1 MSNAHRFTLYWS
13 SLDTYEACPQRF
25 LWQKGWGDIDVGGGL
40 GRPKPIAERRSEHH
54 QILGIAIQAAL
65 ERFYNDELWK
75 MLAPAPLRDR
85 LLELAEEA
93 LQLELSR
100 KYIDWRLAPTQDE
113 MRQIVRDG
121 VLGYMRTL
129 KAHRLLG
136 PYAKAELD
144 MVAYADK
151 DTPIGGRADVIIRR
165 EDTGVTIIDG
175 KNGKR
180 YKDGKGGWMTYTD
193 PDQLRWYALL
203 FRLCYRDLPQR
214 LGFVYY
220 RYPYGAPIL
229 DENGQPTGATEQGI
243 DWVTFTEEDLK
254 GLAQRAID
262 ARAGIVK
269 EQFDPRPTPTTCKL
283 CDYEDVCPPRQAQ
296 KAANRR
302 KPKAG
307 PNQEAVDL
315 GQDGFKLFTF

>member
-1 MSNAHRFTLYWS
+1 MPRADKFTLYWS

-40 GRPKPIAERRSEHH
+40 GRPKPLSGQRSEHH
-54 QILGIAIQAAL
+54 QVLGIAIQAAI

-75 MLAPAPLRDR
+75 LMAPAPLRDR

-93 LQLELSR
+93 LRLECSR

-113 MRQIVRDG
+113 MLQTVREG

-144 MVAYADK
+144 MVAYVDK
-151 DTPIGGRADVIIRR
+151 VTPAGGRADVIIRR

-180 YKDGKGGWMTYTD
+180 YKDGKGGYKTYTD

-203 FRLCYRDLPQR
+203 FRLCYQQLPDR

-220 RYPYGAPIL
+220 RYPHGAQVL
-229 DENGQPTGATEQGI
+229 DDQGQPTGELEPGVV
-243 DWVTFTEEDLK
+243 WVTFTEDDLK

-262 ARAGIVK
+262 ARASIVK
-269 EQFDPRPTPTTCKL
+269 EQFEPRPTPTTCKL
-283 CDYEDVCPPRQAQ
+283 CDYQDICQPRQDQ

-302 KPKAG
+302 KPRSTGEDLQLG
-307 PNQEAVDL
+307 PE
-315 GQDGFKLFTF
+315 GFTLLSL